1 MVLFVLVK
9 KLMFVSDWAMSTAVF
24 LHVQMMRLMAGWMSQ
39 EVNYNPG
46 NVPDE
51 RGEEEDSA
59 PTSTPSSSPSKAPGS
74 PSKRLRLTKKKALVE
89 LTSVPYPFSTG
100 LSLCLSFCL
109 FLR

>member
-1 MVLFVLVK
+1 
-9 KLMFVSDWAMSTAVF
+9 
-24 LHVQMMRLMAGWMSQ
+24 MRLMAGWMSQ

-51 RGEEEDSA
+51 RGEEDDTA

-89 LTSVPYPFSTG
+89 LTSVPYPFSTSLP
-100 LSLCLSFCL
+100 LSVFLSVSS
-109 FLR
+109 